1 VEAGRGP
8 HVAAAVCASCGT
20 FLKWLPKVLVA
31 PLIERKETHLMSGVN
46 RVVLLGNISK
56 YGVEVRYAP
65 SGTPCASFTLVL
77 SEQGQDGKEHQTLVD
92 CECWGKKAEAAGE
105 CEAGQAV
112 LFEGKLRKRQK
123 TEGQW
128 EMIVSGFEVTPVLT
142 PAASLTGNP
151 N

>member
-1 VEAGRGP
+1 MP
-8 HVAAAVCASCGT
+8 QAVRRVLASR
-20 FLKWLPKVLVA
+20 WSSA
-31 PLIERKETHLMSGVN
+31 N
-46 RVVLLGNISK
+46 RARTARSIRRWWTG
-56 YGVEVRYAP
+56 
-65 SGTPCASFTLVL
+65 
-77 SEQGQDGKEHQTLVD
+77 
-92 CECWGKKAEAAGE
+92 ECWGKKAEAAGE